1 MRQHQTRWWRAP
13 APPPRLLAPLLACL
27 GTTWATAPAAGTTG
41 TMTVCVHNATERN
54 EEWEDACEG
63 CEVHARIWLSSSS
76 SFSGVVGG
84 CGEGQNSGYNSNDE
98 KHWAMCQTAT
108 VEEDGDAVDWSGE
121 CSCCSFY
128 WVEGDTEVQVRASP
142 PLPWRGLVD
151 SRCTRPTPPR
161 HAPLTT
167 RRRRRRRRSSCA
179 TRTRDGRSHSAR
191 RPGSAPRVAT
201 GHTSMTSSARGSS

>member
-1 MRQHQTRWWRAP
+1 
-13 APPPRLLAPLLACL
+13 
-27 GTTWATAPAAGTTG
+27 
-41 TMTVCVHNATERN
+41 MTVCVHNATERN

-108 VEEDGDAVDWSGE
+108 VEEDGNAVDWSGE

-128 WVEGDTEVQVRASP
+128 WVEGDTDIQVEPHRRY
-142 PLPWRGLVD
+142 RGAGPSTLVAHAP
-151 SRCTRPTPPR
+151 RPATPR
-161 HAPLTT
+161 HATS
-167 RRRRRRRRSSCA
+167 RSLDSRPGAIAAAAGRAARPGRGMGGA
-179 TRTRDGRSHSAR
+179 TRHDGRVQHL
-191 RPGSAPRVAT
+191 GSPQGIPR
-201 GHTSMTSSARGSS
+201 